1 MRSRKL
7 APACLSLGS
16 RRGSNLM
23 RNSKSIKCF
32 SPAPPDNLKHS
43 KGSVCPQLFAEMKY
57 SVASRKLWN
66 FQTLKPP
73 DTNFWVVPS
82 PRFKFRN
89 RDLRCTIHRN
99 KPRLQYISLG
109 FRFGHFLFLCF
120 FWSLLLS
127 VAICWIVIHGKSSDL
142 FSEKSIHGPSTFNP
156 LQEALSVRSG
166 GRATSEVEEFP
177 LLGRLRTWRQFS
189 QLHFVAKMKYLAS
202 RQL

>member
-1 MRSRKL
+1 MCEQLR
-7 APACLSLGS
+7 
-16 RRGSNLM
+16 
-23 RNSKSIKCF
+23 
-32 SPAPPDNLKHS
+32 
-43 KGSVCPQLFAEMKY
+43 LFAEMKY

-73 DTNFWVVPS
+73 DTHSWVVPS

-109 FRFGHFLFLCF
+109 CRFGHFLFLCF

-142 FSEKSIHGPSTFNP
+142 FSEKSIHGPTTFQK
-156 LQEALSVRSG
+156 LALSHLWHFQGRKVVPSTVKPVQNEIKTRFIHARSRKLAPACLFRESRRG
-166 GRATSEVEEFP
+166 SKLMRYSNPSSALAP
-177 LLGRLRTWRQFS
+177 LKWIN
-189 QLHFVAKMKYLAS
+189 
-202 RQL
+202 